1 MITWSVANQKGGVG
15 KTTTAVSLGSL
26 LAEQG
31 KRVLLLDL
39 DPQGSLTS
47 YFKDDPESPQPGS
60 YHLFLPSDQ
69 RPHPVSLL
77 LETGL
82 PNLTLIP
89 ARTSLASLE
98 KNLNRQAGMGQT
110 ISQALKQLSNDFDH
124 VLIDTP
130 PLIGLLFINAL
141 AAADRLIIP
150 VQTDPLA
157 LASLH
162 GLTATL
168 NRLRSSLHRSLP
180 DTLVPTLYDPRTRA
194 ARLCMQGLVKDYPD
208 RLWPHPI
215 PVDTG
220 FRDASRLGVPL
231 GDHKPESLGWQA
243 YSQLLD
249 ALLDS
254 DREQLSA

>member
-1 MITWSVANQKGGVG
+1 MVIWSVANQKGGVG
-15 KTTTAVSLGSL
+15 KTTTVVSLGAL

-60 YHLFLPSDQ
+60 FHLFQPPET

-77 LETGL
+77 TDTGL

-89 ARTSLASLE
+89 GRTALATLE
-98 KNLNRQAGMGQT
+98 KNLTRQAGMGQT
-110 ISQALKQLSNDFDH
+110 VSQALKLLSNDYDH

-130 PLIGLLFINAL
+130 PLVGLLLINAL
-141 AAADRLIIP
+141 AAAHQLIIP
-150 VQTDPLA
+150 VQTDPMA
-157 LASLH
+157 LSSLQ
-162 GLTATL
+162 GMSATL
-168 NRLRSSLHRSLP
+168 DRLRSSIHRPLP
-180 DTLVPTLYDPRTRA
+180 DTLVPTLFDPRTRSS
-194 ARLCMQGLVKDYPD
+194 RLCLQHLQRDYPD

-220 FRDASRLGVPL
+220 FRDAARLGVPL
-231 GDHKPESLGWQA
+231 GDRSPDSHGWIA
-243 YSQLLD
+243 YKKLLKH
-249 ALLDS
+249 LL
-254 DREQLSA
+254 QNG